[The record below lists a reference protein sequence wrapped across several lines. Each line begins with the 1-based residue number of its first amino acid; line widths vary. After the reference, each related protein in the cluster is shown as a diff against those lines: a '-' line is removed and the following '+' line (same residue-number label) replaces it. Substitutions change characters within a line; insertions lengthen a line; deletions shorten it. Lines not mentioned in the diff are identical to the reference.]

1 MTREILHRLV
11 EEIADVN
18 EVNFGCH
25 ATCFITQV
33 IGGGIMVD
41 VSTHYDV
48 DGKRGE
54 SVTFAEDDKE
64 LLKAIAII
72 RSMKEEANR

>member
-1 MTREILHRLV
+1 
-11 EEIADVN
+11 
-18 EVNFGCH
+18 
-25 ATCFITQV
+25 
-33 IGGGIMVD
+33 MVD

-64 LLKAIAII
+64 LLKAIAMI